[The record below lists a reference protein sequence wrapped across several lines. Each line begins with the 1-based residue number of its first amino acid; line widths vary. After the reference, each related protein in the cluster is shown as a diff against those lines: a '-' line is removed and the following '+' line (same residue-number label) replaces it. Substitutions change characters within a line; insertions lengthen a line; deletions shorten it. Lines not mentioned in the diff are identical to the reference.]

1 MKSMKNITIKN
12 PESGAFKDYL
22 NSSKPMLIEVRAEWC
37 GGSHII
43 APIIRKIEHDFAN
56 RILIERI
63 DYEANKN
70 FLIECGIENVPSIIL
85 VKNGKIYKLI
95 NGTLSKRNLKK
106 LIDDLL
112 NNDNHTSE
120 NQELQ

>member
-1 MKSMKNITIKN
+1 MRTMKNIAAKN
-12 PESGAFKDYL
+12 IELSAFKDFL

-43 APIIRKIEHDFAN
+43 APIIKKIEEDFAN

-63 DYEANKN
+63 DYESNKN
-70 FLIECGIENVPSIIL
+70 FLIECGIENVPAIIL
-85 VKNGKIYKLI
+85 VKDGKIYKLI

-112 NNDNHTSE
+112 NNNNHTSE